1 MKNNAIKIKSK
12 DATRNSCTHIV
23 CAFFCKKKKDKR
35 ANEKM
40 LLLKIIQHQNQI
52 KRPNGVVLY
61 TLQKKKKKK
70 KREKCEW
77 TAATKT
83 SRPFFFCFLPAKS
96 DANWPEPSGRGANE
110 IAFRYADQPSNDR
123 RGTLLLLLLFFKKSS
138 ADSIHPINGRPAR
151 VDDFQRNV
159 T

>member
-1 MKNNAIKIKSK
+1 
-12 DATRNSCTHIV
+12 
-23 CAFFCKKKKDKR
+23 
-35 ANEKM
+35 M

-61 TLQKKKKKK
+61 TLQKKKEEEE
-70 KREKCEW
+70 KRKVRMNCRNKDV
-77 TAATKT
+77 TAL
-83 SRPFFFCFLPAKS
+83 FFFCFLPAKS